1 MDNISRLT
9 GLSIAN
15 GFDLDGAVK
24 DFNNVTWLANIQ
36 LQDLK
41 QIPDNLKNI
50 PKDIAR
56 NLNQIKTNFC
66 NLYSE
71 KENIERQAKD
81 LVETGLTEELDILD
95 SNNLKN
101 LKNNSN
107 VLVRSQYWTIGGIV
121 FDGVLQCEHT
131 SESKPTDYLVQTGA
145 IMSDHMINQ
154 PVTVSMSIIMSDVTP
169 EALEPVNFAE
179 SNTVIEEVK
188 QQLESSKNI
197 SNWMTF
203 SNPLSSSNNNSSS
216 RSINMYK
223 ILKGIQLANYPLDI
237 TTRLYN
243 YKNMVITGLSTVEN
257 VESFNGL
264 VCQIQFREIM
274 MVGVSEKVISKRVL
288 DDTKQMQAGNQQ
300 VTEVNQGRANQL
312 LGKYPEVVENI
323 KKMGR
328 AMKNNGSS
336 NNTT

>member
-71 KENIERQAKD
+71 KENIKRQAKD

-203 SNPLSSSNNNSSS
+203 SNPLSSSNNNSFS
-216 RSINMYK
+216 RSVNMYK

-257 VESFNGL
+257 AESFNGL

-274 MVGVSEKVISKRVL
+274 MAGVSKEVISKRAL
-288 DDTKQMQAGNQQ
+288 DDTKEMQAGNQQ
-300 VTEVNQGRANQL
+300 VTEVKEGRANQL
-312 LGKYPEVVENI
+312 LGKYPEVVEKI
-323 KKMGR
+323 KKMGK
-328 AMKNNGSS
+328 AMNNGSS

>member
-71 KENIERQAKD
+71 KENIERQAKILKNIND
-81 LVETGLTEELDILD
+81 DLTED
-95 SNNLKN
+95 SGFFSDANLEKYQ
-101 LKNNSN
+101 SF
-107 VLVRSQYWTIGGIV
+107 LVRSQYWTIGGIV

-169 EALEPVNFAE
+169 EALEPINFAE

-203 SNPLSSSNNNSSS
+203 SNPLSSSNNNSFS
-216 RSINMYK
+216 RSVNMYK

-257 VESFNGL
+257 AESFNGL

-274 MVGVSEKVISKRVL
+274 MAGVSKEVISKRAL
-288 DDTKQMQAGNQQ
+288 DDTKEMQAGNQQ
-300 VTEVNQGRANQL
+300 VTEVKEGRANQL
-312 LGKYPEVVENI
+312 LGKYPEVVEKI
-323 KKMGR
+323 KKMGK
-328 AMKNNGSS
+328 AMNNGSS

>member
-15 GFDLDGAVK
+15 GLNLDGAVK

-312 LGKYPEVVENI
+312 LGKYPEVVEKI
-323 KKMGR
+323 KKMGK
-328 AMKNNGSS
+328 AMNNGSS